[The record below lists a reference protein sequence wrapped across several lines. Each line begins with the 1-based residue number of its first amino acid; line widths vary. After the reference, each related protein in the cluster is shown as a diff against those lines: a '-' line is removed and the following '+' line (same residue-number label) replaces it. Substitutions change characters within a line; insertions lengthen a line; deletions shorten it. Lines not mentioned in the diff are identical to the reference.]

1 MDLPDKKGIGIIG
14 GAYGMIKGDLQKKEI
29 NRNTG
34 TVQSERIAGT
44 AVTVPWR
51 SQSKT
56 ITPSRWAA
64 ISSPLGSL
72 TTTSVP

>member
-14 GAYGMIKGDLQKKEI
+14 GAYGMIKGALQKEI
-29 NRNTG
+29 KQEYRDS
-34 TVQSERIAGT
+34 TVRAYCPDCRHR
-44 AVTVPWR
+44 AWR